1 MGRPRRDAGA
11 PLLLA
16 ATVDGHAFRE
26 AANQSLLPPSLSS
39 NRKNSTEMGRPR
51 RVRGCPFSLSGDFER
66 ARL

>member
-26 AANQSLLPPSLSS
+26 AANQSLLPPAAQA
-39 NRKNSTEMGRPR
+39 
-51 RVRGCPFSLSGDFER
+51 
-66 ARL
+66 ARLRG